1 MSIVTEIDFPGI
13 GYNEFGSVAYC
24 FLYIVSNDR
33 MCISGV
39 TTDDQD
45 AIGSFDFAHGIG
57 HSTAAETG
65 GQTGHRGRMS
75 ETGTVVYVI
84 CLHDHTSEFLCHII
98 LFVSTLGRS

>member
-13 GYNEFGSVAYC
+13 TYNEFGSVAYC
-24 FLYIVSNDR
+24 FLYLVSKDW
-33 MCISGV
+33 MCSSGV

-45 AIGSFDFAHGIG
+45 AIGPFDFADGIG
-57 HSTAAETG
+57 HGTAAETG

-84 CLHDHTSEFLCHII
+84 CLHDHTGEFLCQII
-98 LFVSTLGRS
+98 FFVSN